1 MLMTIQCLK
10 ADSIKYVIIFRNML
24 SREVL
29 VACLPLLVK
38 HLTAKSH
45 VVHSYSANCL
55 EKLFTL
61 KSPGGGAPIS
71 KTEVQPFLE
80 EMLINLFNLLQVPGS
95 EENEYVYERCS
106 DKFNNIYCRI
116 YRHFYKPVQI
126 DLFELSIM
134 G

>member
-1 MLMTIQCLK
+1 MSASASMTYYIYLLFLSQ
-10 ADSIKYVIIFRNML
+10 L

-61 KSPGGGAPIS
+61 KKPGGGAPYVFI
-71 KTEVQPFLE
+71 F
-80 EMLINLFNLLQVPGS
+80 MLSSLIV
-95 EENEYVYERCS
+95 V
-106 DKFNNIYCRI
+106 
-116 YRHFYKPVQI
+116 
-126 DLFELSIM
+126 
-134 G
+134 